1 MLDFDSKDNVKKMIL
16 EGLAGGF
23 YSVMCLAGL
32 SV

>member
-1 MLDFDSKDNVKKMIL
+1 MLDFDSKDNIKKMIA

-23 YSVMCLAGL
+23 YSVMCLVGL